1 MLRIGSFQSLITLIL
16 VLVSNTIFAQGA
28 LRVTANVSESQVFQ
42 GERVSFNIVVSG
54 NNFRNVGRPQIPD
67 QIPGFRNLS
76 LQPSTSTNYSIV
88 NGVASRSYTY
98 SYSLVAETPGR
109 HTIPSVTLN
118 VDDETFTTDPL
129 NVVVIDRSSAVAQ
142 GGSSQPEVYI
152 KVEVSDNNPVVGQ
165 QVITDLVLYFKSP
178 LEIVSYQPS
187 SNWVT
192 DGFWK
197 ELLSDGT
204 NPRAETVI
212 VGGERYRRAVLLR
225 HALFAS
231 RAGNLMLGQSR
242 VSITVR
248 NTSRYSDPFN
258 SFFGGFGTNQRNVDL
273 TSDPIAITVRPLP
286 ASSYKTINAV
296 GNFNITRRISPS
308 VATVGEAVEVI
319 TEIRGTG
326 NLALISKPEYNFP
339 DGFEVFQPQEQL
351 NLNKETS
358 EISGNRI
365 FRDIVIVRRPGEF
378 EIEPVD
384 LAYYNPGR
392 RGYVNASLPTL
403 RLVVNRDDQAIE
415 AQIQQRDLAILP
427 ISGVVQWYPKPNT
440 SILRSVWFWVGMI
453 LPAILLVVVYR
464 KKLEDDKL
472 RGDINYARRVRSVER
487 AEDGL
492 SKALSIAQASTPNIK
507 LCMSVLQNTIYNA
520 IADRLGIP
528 EASLNDE
535 RAISLLKENH
545 FPDESTKEIQRFLN
559 KCSTIRFA
567 PVIGREN
574 LNHEID
580 RCRIMIKQIC
590 EIL

>member
-1 MLRIGSFQSLITLIL
+1 MLRTGSYRIIFTLFL
-16 VLVSNTIFAQGA
+16 VLVGNTVFAQDA
-28 LRVTANVSESQVFQ
+28 LRVTATVSESQVFQ
-42 GERVSFNIVVSG
+42 GERMSLNIVVTG

-67 QIPGFRNLS
+67 QVPGFRNLS

-98 SYSLVAETPGR
+98 TYSLVAETPGR
-109 HTIPSVTLN
+109 YTIPPVTLT
-118 VDDETFTTDPL
+118 VDDETFTTDPI

-142 GGSSQPEVYI
+142 GGASQPEVYI
-152 KVEVSDNNPVVGQ
+152 KVEVSDNTPVVGQ
-165 QVITDLVLYFKSP
+165 QVITELVLYFKSP
-178 LEIVSYQPS
+178 LEIVSYQPN

-212 VGGERYRRAVLLR
+212 IGGERYRRAVLLR

-231 RAGNLMLGQSR
+231 RAGNLTIGQSR

-248 NTSRYSDPFN
+248 NTSRYSDPFS

-273 TSDPIAITVRPLP
+273 TSDALAITVRPLP
-286 ASSYKTINAV
+286 ASNYSTINAV

-308 VATVGEAVEVI
+308 VATVGEAVEVV

-326 NLALISKPEYNFP
+326 NLALISKPEYRFP

-351 NLNKETS
+351 NLNKETG
-358 EISGNRI
+358 EISGSRI

-378 EIEPVD
+378 QIESVA
-384 LAYYNPGR
+384 LAYYDPTR
-392 RGYVNASLPTL
+392 RRYVNAGLPEL
-403 RLVVNRDDQAIE
+403 RLVVNRDDQAIGN
-415 AQIQQRDLAILP
+415 QIQQRDLAILP
-427 ISGVVQWYPKPNT
+427 ISGVVQWYPT
-440 SILRSVWFWVGMI
+440 SNSSVIRSVWFWFGI
-453 LPAILLVVVYR
+453 TLPAILLVVAYR
-464 KKLEDDKL
+464 KKSEDDKL

-487 AEDGL
+487 AEAGL
-492 SKALSIAQASTPNIK
+492 AKASSIAQTVNPDVK
-507 LCMSVLQNTIYNA
+507 LCLSVLQNTIYNA
-520 IADRLGIP
+520 IADRLGLP

-535 RAISLLKENH
+535 KVISLLIKNN
-545 FPDESTKEIQRFLN
+545 FPEEPTREIQRFMN

-580 RCRIMIKQIC
+580 RCRGMIKQIC
-590 EIL
+590 EVL